1 MQPES
6 PEPPARMQA
15 AGRRVLPRLVL
26 LSLVLFNGSLSGVAI
41 SGLVVSGLVLTLPA
55 AASAQ
60 EGPPGFFNAIARDD
74 DADVRVYLLRG
85 VPVAA
90 RNRDGTPALV
100 HAAAER
106 SFKVVRT
113 FLAIPGT
120 DVEVTNRANETALMY
135 ASLHGSV
142 DTAILLIQKGAQVNR
157 PGWTP
162 LHYAATGG
170 NEGMVDLL
178 LDKHA
183 FIDAESPNRST
194 PLMLAVR
201 QKHEALGRRLIAAGA
216 DPSLLNDA
224 GMSAADYAA
233 RNGNAALADWL
244 RARATEYDAR
254 YRATGTVRK

>member
-1 MQPES
+1 M
-6 PEPPARMQA
+6 
-15 AGRRVLPRLVL
+15 GIKVL
-26 LSLVLFNGSLSGVAI
+26 LKVVLSGF
-41 SGLVVSGLVLTLPA
+41 VLTLPA
-55 AASAQ
+55 GASAQ
-60 EGPPGFFNAIARDD
+60 EAPPGFFNAIARDD

-90 RNRDGTPALV
+90 RSREGTPALV
-100 HAAAER
+100 HAAAEHA
-106 SFKVVRT
+106 FKVVRT

-120 DVEVTNRANETALMY
+120 EVEVTNRANETALMY
-135 ASLHGSV
+135 AALHGSF
-142 DTAILLIQKGAQVNR
+142 DTAVLLIEKGAQVNR

-170 NEGMVDLL
+170 SERMVDLL

-201 QKHEALGRRLIAAGA
+201 QRHEALARRLIAAGA
-216 DPSLLNDA
+216 DPSLRNDA

-233 RNGNAALADWL
+233 RNGNAALAEWL
-244 RARATEYDAR
+244 AARAREYDAR
-254 YRATGTVRK
+254 YRPTGTVRK